1 MSSSS
6 QQQAPKSRVSR
17 DTARR
22 AIDALLKWISARAKQ
37 QNRKAQLLDPD
48 DDFLYLV
55 LTLKKVPHKGR
66 TTAYRIPLPHPIF
79 SSASVCLLVDDRPKS
94 PLLPAAA
101 RDHVRSLSLPV
112 ADVLSLSDLRSSYRP
127 FEARRA
133 LADSHDLFLADRRI
147 VPLLPSLLGKHFFKK
162 KKNPVPLDLSRRL
175 WPEQLRKVCLSTLL
189 YFRSGTCSVVR
200 VGRASQDQDEIVD
213 NVMAGIEGVIG
224 YVPKKWA
231 RVRSLHVKATESLA
245 LPIYQAVPEMGLRI
259 KGLQKKEKEE
269 EGGDEENRIDEVGDE
284 EGNESDE
291 SDMEKRIKVVTKT
304 KDDGSKKRKN
314 KVEKTERQNT
324 KRIKKSKVRKETD
337 CGFLKESVTDGF
349 LKGSV
354 TDCLTMQLLG

>member
-6 QQQAPKSRVSR
+6 QQQTPKSRVSR

-22 AIDALLKWISARAKQ
+22 AVDALLKWISARAKK
-37 QNRKAQLLDPD
+37 QNRKAQLLDSD

-66 TTAYRIPLPHPIF
+66 TTAYRVPLPHPIF

-94 PLLPAAA
+94 PLPPAAA
-101 RDHVRSLSLPV
+101 RDLVRSLSLPV
-112 ADVLSLSDLRSSYRP
+112 ADVLSLSDLRSEYRP

-147 VPLLPSLLGKHFFKK
+147 IPLLPSLLGKHFFKK
-162 KKNPVPLDLSRRL
+162 KKNPVPLDLSRRS

-200 VGRASQDQDEIVD
+200 VGRASQDRDEIVD

-231 RVRSLHVKATESLA
+231 NVRSLHVKATESLA
-245 LPIYQAVPEMGLRI
+245 LPIYQAMPETGLNI
-259 KGLQKKEKEE
+259 QGLQKKEKEE
-269 EGGDEENRIDEVGDE
+269 EGADIKDGDEDNRIDVVGDE

-291 SDMEKRIKVVTKT
+291 SDMEKRIKLVTKT

-314 KVEKTERQNT
+314 KMEKTGGLDM
-324 KRIKKSKVRKETD
+324 KRIKKSKVRKET
-337 CGFLKESVTDGF
+337 E
-349 LKGSV
+349 
-354 TDCLTMQLLG
+354 